1 MFIIAMML
9 SVTVMAQQP
18 TIGFGTNEA
27 RYVGEDVIVPIIIAN
42 MPPINSISLGIEFN
56 SSSITYIEGVSTAV
70 TPWLV
75 FHVEPSFPNC
85 LMIGGYVVGESVT
98 IPDGVLGY
106 VKFKYKKHESP
117 LNFIPHLC
125 EFAAKSETG
134 GAIIPVAGV
143 TYTNGWLIPVVDIAG
158 KTWMARNAVF
168 GTKITTGQQTN
179 NGKPEYFAFNDT
191 LYGGYYKWDE
201 AMAYN
206 TTAGSQGI
214 CPSGWHVPTLDE
226 FATLVRANLGD
237 SIYNPVTKKME
248 KQTFNYFPLTTY
260 NTASKKL
267 KATKQPVNA
276 KIRNTADLKKLTWS
290 GSFPG
295 TGESG
300 FNAVGGGW
308 YLSSGGFAGQSQSGL
323 YWTSEQVA
331 YKTFDPSRYA
341 NTSGS
346 DPVVIQFL
354 STDQSVRIIT
364 LKRSTDHVS
373 LRCVKN

>member
-1 MFIIAMML
+1 MKTIITFIAAILL
-9 SVTVMAQQP
+9 SITVSAQVP
-18 TIGFGTNEA
+18 TVGFGTNEA

-42 MPPINSISLGIEFN
+42 MPPLKAISLGFN
-56 SSSITYIEGVSTAV
+56 FNPAAIQYVSGNSTLSGFF
-70 TPWLV
+70 T
-75 FHVEPSFPNC
+75 HVEPSFPDKV
-85 LMIGGYVVGESVT
+85 MIAWMSTVATQV
-98 IPDGVLGY
+98 PDGVLGY
-106 VKFKYKKHESP
+106 VIFKYKKFEST
-117 LNFIPHLC
+117 LNWITIG
-125 EFAAKSETG
+125 ETCQFLG
-134 GAIIPVAGV
+134 ENGVVQGV
-143 TYTNGWLIPVVDIAG
+143 TYKDGDFIPVVDIAG

-168 GTKITTGQQTN
+168 GTKITTGQQTD

-201 AMAYN
+201 AMNYN
-206 TTAGSQGI
+206 TMAGSQGI

-226 FATLVRANLGD
+226 FASLVQANLGAG
-237 SIYNPVTKKME
+237 E
-248 KQTFNYFPLTTY
+248 TFNYFPLTTY
-260 NTASKKL
+260 NTAAKKL
-267 KATKQPVNA
+267 KATKQPA
-276 KIRNTADLKKLTWS
+276 TLKIKTVADMKKLTWS

-308 YLSSGGFAGQSQSGL
+308 YLSSSGFAGQSQSGL
-323 YWTSEQVA
+323 YWTSEQVT

-341 NTSGS
+341 NTTGS